1 MAQQTWQQLL
11 NAGAP
16 WQTTVGASLTTAT
29 TATISPQSAGGNDY
43 TLQANYLYP
52 GLAIRVTAR
61 GYITTTATST
71 TATWFLAAN
80 QNGTYTTL
88 ATSAGLATGTTAY
101 TALPWKLD
109 GLIQIVSIGS
119 SGNTVSTQAELEIS
133 QNSATAQTVNTGS
146 ASVTLFMPASSP
158 PTTVALNTTV
168 ATAFPLRATLGGANA
183 TIVCTQYLLE
193 SLD

>member
-1 MAQQTWQQLL
+1 MAGQTWQQLL

-16 WQTTVGASLTTAT
+16 WQTTAGTALSTAT

-88 ATSAGLATGTTAY
+88 STTAGMATGTVVY

-109 GLIQIVSIGS
+109 ALIVITAIGS
-119 SGNTVSTQAELEIS
+119 SGNTVSTQGEILIS
-133 QNSATAQTVNTGS
+133 QNNATAQTVNTGS
-146 ASVTLFMPASSP
+146 ASVTLFMPANSP
-158 PTTVALNTTV
+158 PTAVALSTTA
-168 ATAFPLRATLGGANA
+168 ATAFPLRATLAGANA